1 MRRAAEIIRGMH
13 SCSAE
18 SIEAAKHAYI
28 ILFSNEPLFNREW
41 FEQAREE
48 LKGAAFAIHGF
59 AAAENGGASWRGG
72 RSRRKTSSWALSF

>member
-41 FEQAREE
+41 FEQACKPE
-48 LKGAAFAIHGF
+48 K
-59 AAAENGGASWRGG
+59 N
-72 RSRRKTSSWALSF
+72 